1 MDNVNKYRICMV
13 SDFFYPLIGG
23 VENHIYQLSQCLIEQ
38 NHKVIVVTHAYNDR
52 VGVRYMANGL
62 KVYYLPYRPFYN
74 NTILPTVFSTIPL
87 IRSILLR
94 EQITIVHGH
103 SSFSTLAHETMHHA
117 KTLGIRTVFTDHSL
131 FGFADLSSVLTN
143 KILQVS
149 LVDCHHI
156 ICVSHTCKENTML
169 RANLKSSKISV
180 IPNAVDSSAFTP
192 DITLRPASDEIVII
206 VASRLV
212 YRKGIDL
219 LIGILP
225 KILRK
230 YSNVKFRIAGNGPKE
245 IDIREVIEREG
256 TEDRVALEGS
266 VNHDKMRDF
275 LNSGHIFLNTSLT
288 EAFCMAIV
296 EAAACGLLVVST
308 KVGGIPEVLPSED
321 TQSDIMILCEANI
334 NDVFIGL
341 CNAID
346 RIKLG
351 QIPNANQW
359 HDKIKNWYSW
369 RYVTQNTEVV
379 YNHIMTKESISLK
392 ERIQRYKQCGFV
404 SGFVMSF
411 VAIIAYLIFLFLDYH
426 QPKKLIDLSV
436 DYMNLRKNHF
446 ELLAN
451 ELIHEVLDYLSPIH
465 IIKCFKNL
473 NKRFSHLISQRLLK
487 VDLTHLSK
495 IQYNELIQI
504 LPLKQINSLK
514 ISNRWTIN
522 IVKHIPFKS
531 MNNLQVLILAHI
543 SYNEL
548 RYLFEPKN
556 LFLIFQQL
564 NIFKIQST
572 NINGLD
578 RERIF
583 VLKKIF
589 SQMPKLR
596 LCQIPL
602 IDVNDFDDLTPSFT
616 LERLIIDYCTMMCL
630 GK

>member
-1 MDNVNKYRICMV
+1 MV

-23 VENHIYQLSQCLIEQ
+23 VENHIYQLSQCLIQ
-38 NHKVIVVTHAYNDR
+38 RNHKVIVVTHAYDDR
-52 VGVRYMANGL
+52 VGVRYMTNGL
-62 KVYYLPYRPFYN
+62 KVYYLPYKPFYN

-131 FGFADLSSVLTN
+131 FGFADLSSILTN
-143 KILQVS
+143 KVLQVS

-156 ICVSHTCKENTML
+156 ICVSHTWNFS
-169 RANLKSSKISV
+169 R
-180 IPNAVDSSAFTP
+180 
-192 DITLRPASDEIVII
+192 IVIV

-230 YSNVKFRIAGNGPKE
+230 YPDVKFRIAGNGPKE

-308 KVGGIPEVLPSED
+308 KVGGIPEVLPSND

-346 RIKLG
+346 RIQIG
-351 QIPNANQW
+351 QIPNANEW
-359 HDKIKNWYSW
+359 HNKIKNWYSW
-369 RYVTQNTEVV
+369 SWVAQHTEIVYDHIITQ
-379 YNHIMTKESISLK
+379 KSINLT
-392 ERIQRYKQCGFV
+392 ERIYKYTQCGFV

-411 VAIIAYLIFLFLDYH
+411 VAMLAYLIFILLDYN
-426 QPKKLIDLSV
+426 QPRRLIDLST
-436 DYMNLRKNHF
+436 DYSKEDF
-446 ELLAN
+446 E
-451 ELIHEVLDYLSPIH
+451 
-465 IIKCFKNL
+465 
-473 NKRFSHLISQRLLK
+473 
-487 VDLTHLSK
+487 
-495 IQYNELIQI
+495 
-504 LPLKQINSLK
+504 
-514 ISNRWTIN
+514 
-522 IVKHIPFKS
+522 
-531 MNNLQVLILAHI
+531 
-543 SYNEL
+543 
-548 RYLFEPKN
+548 
-556 LFLIFQQL
+556 
-564 NIFKIQST
+564 
-572 NINGLD
+572 
-578 RERIF
+578 
-583 VLKKIF
+583 
-589 SQMPKLR
+589 
-596 LCQIPL
+596 
-602 IDVNDFDDLTPSFT
+602 
-616 LERLIIDYCTMMCL
+616 
-630 GK
+630 

>member
-1 MDNVNKYRICMV
+1 MV

-23 VENHIYQLSQCLIEQ
+23 VENHIYQLSQCLIQ
-38 NHKVIVVTHAYNDR
+38 SNHKVIVVTHAYDDR
-52 VGVRYMANGL
+52 VGVRYMTSGL
-62 KVYYLPYRPFYN
+62 KVYYLPYKPFYN

-117 KTLGIRTVFTDHSL
+117 KTLGIHTVFTDHSL
-131 FGFADLSSVLTN
+131 FGFADLSSILTN
-143 KILQVS
+143 KVLQVS

-169 RANLKSSKISV
+169 RANLKSSKVSV

-192 DITLRPASDEIVII
+192 DTSLRPSSSDEIVII

-225 KILRK
+225 EILRK
-230 YSNVKFRIAGNGPKE
+230 YPNVKFRIAGNGPKE

-256 TEDRVALEGS
+256 TEDRVVLEGAVS
-266 VNHDKMRDF
+266 HDKMRDF

-308 KVGGIPEVLPSED
+308 KVGGIPEVLPSND

-346 RIKLG
+346 RIQIG
-351 QIPNANQW
+351 QIPNADEW
-359 HDKIKNWYSW
+359 HNKIKNWYSW
-369 RYVTQNTEVV
+369 YWVAQNTEIV
-379 YNHIMTKESISLK
+379 YNHIITQKSINLK
-392 ERIQRYKQCGFV
+392 ERIQRYEQCGFV

-411 VAIIAYLIFLFLDYH
+411 VAIIAYLIFLFLDYN
-426 QPKKLIDLSV
+426 QPRH
-436 DYMNLRKNHF
+436 MNLIKNHF
-446 ELLAN
+446 EFLAN
-451 ELIHEVLDYLSPIH
+451 ELIHDIFDYLSSSDLIQSFNH
-465 IIKCFKNL
+465 L
-473 NKRFSHLISQRLLK
+473 NKRFTFLLSQRLLK
-487 VDLTHLSK
+487 IDLSHLSK
-495 IQYNELIQI
+495 TQYENLIHITPLNQI
-504 LPLKQINSLK
+504 SSLK
-514 ISNRWTIN
+514 ISHKSTIN
-522 IVKHIPFKS
+522 ILFRISFNL
-531 MNNLQVLILAHI
+531 MTNLQILILSHI
-543 SYNEL
+543 SYIDL
-548 RYLFEPKN
+548 RYLFERKET
-556 LFLIFQQL
+556 FCIFQQL
-564 NIFKIQST
+564 NTFKIQST
-572 NINGLD
+572 NFNGLD
-578 RERIF
+578 QERIN

-589 SQMPKLR
+589 SQMPNLR
-596 LCQIPL
+596 ICQIPL
-602 IDVNDFDDLTPSFT
+602 MDVNDFDDLIPTCT
-616 LERLIIDYCTMMCL
+616 LEQLIIDYCTMICL
-630 GK
+630 GKYNFYFDN